1 MAFWLLGSPSQ
12 DLQIFLV
19 GDRTEFLSCPPSC
32 ASSRFAY
39 LRLFFS
45 ALCLYFIPI
54 LASRTRTDSKLC
66 LWRESGAPMLP
77 LRARLCSDWTSNSGA
92 AVQSF
97 VRNFVLVSW
106 KRDLCVFLSRCV
118 QVCFKLTAAAF
129 RLTLKC
135 REMKPIF
142 SAAD

>member
-19 GDRTEFLSCPPSC
+19 GDRTKFLSCPLR
-32 ASSRFAY
+32 AHLRVSRTCGY
-39 LRLFFS
+39 FFS
-45 ALCLYFIPI
+45 ALCLYFVPT
-54 LASRTRTDSKLC
+54 LASRTRTDSKLGV
-66 LWRESGAPMLP
+66 WRESGAPMLP

-106 KRDLCVFLSRCV
+106 KRELCVFLSRCV